1 MRENGRSE
9 INQFHFTRKLSRQ
22 SSILENG
29 MYHISK
35 EEVKQCSNE
44 EPFRF
49 LQCSFV
55 QLRHSPFTF
64 PVVKESFHI
73 MRNWLLILLFNDDP
87 IEDEE
92 EEEIPEEPEVP
103 ELELNGKSDLSDVR
117 QLLRAWI
124 KHCPCPSKGDVM
136 QIVEFLKRKL
146 LNQNDEFVYLLL
158 KTVALK
164 HLWDSIN
171 KTNLCSHLN
180 SELNKKVRK
189 I

>member
-1 MRENGRSE
+1 MEGEKS
-9 INQFHFTRKLSRQ
+9 FHFTRKLPRQ

-73 MRNWLLILLFNDDP
+73 MRNWLLILLF
-87 IEDEE
+87 
-92 EEEIPEEPEVP
+92 IPFILADNKDAESSFALQMPY
-103 ELELNGKSDLSDVR
+103 
-117 QLLRAWI
+117 
-124 KHCPCPSKGDVM
+124 SK
-136 QIVEFLKRKL
+136 
-146 LNQNDEFVYLLL
+146 
-158 KTVALK
+158 
-164 HLWDSIN
+164 
-171 KTNLCSHLN
+171 
-180 SELNKKVRK
+180 
-189 I
+189 

>member
-9 INQFHFTRKLSRQ
+9 INQFHFTRKLPRQ

-64 PVVKESFHI
+64 PVVKEKFSHHEELASTPLFHP
-73 MRNWLLILLFNDDP
+73 LHF
-87 IEDEE
+87 
-92 EEEIPEEPEVP
+92 
-103 ELELNGKSDLSDVR
+103 GG
-117 QLLRAWI
+117 Q
-124 KHCPCPSKGDVM
+124 
-136 QIVEFLKRKL
+136 
-146 LNQNDEFVYLLL
+146 
-158 KTVALK
+158 
-164 HLWDSIN
+164 
-171 KTNLCSHLN
+171 
-180 SELNKKVRK
+180 
-189 I
+189 